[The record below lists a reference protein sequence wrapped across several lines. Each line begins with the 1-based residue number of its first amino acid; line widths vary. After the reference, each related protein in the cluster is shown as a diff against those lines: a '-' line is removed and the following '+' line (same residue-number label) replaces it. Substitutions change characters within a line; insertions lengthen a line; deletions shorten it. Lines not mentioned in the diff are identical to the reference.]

1 MMASPRT
8 LFSVKSSLA
17 QSLIRE
23 KKKKKRR
30 KRTYL
35 CLDKGKAAAQ
45 LSFSK
50 KICKKYCLNENQ
62 ANVNTD
68 ELLIFVSQSEK
79 H

>member
-8 LFSVKSSLA
+8 LFSVPRLLWHKVFL
-17 QSLIRE
+17 E
-23 KKKKKRR
+23 KKKKGRK

-35 CLDKGKAAAQ
+35 CLEKGKAAAQ

-50 KICKKYCLNENQ
+50 KICKKYCLNQNQ

-68 ELLIFVSQSEK
+68 ELLIFVSQTDK

>member
-23 KKKKKRR
+23 KKKKRR

>member
-17 QSLIRE
+17 QSLIRG
-23 KKKKKRR
+23 KKKRR

>member
-1 MMASPRT
+1 MASPRT
-8 LFSVKSSLA
+8 LFSVPSLPWHKV
-17 QSLIRE
+17 LLGE
-23 KKKKKRR
+23 KKKKRR

-35 CLDKGKAAAQ
+35 CLDKGKAAAK

-50 KICKKYCLNENQ
+50 KIYKKYCLNENQ

-68 ELLIFVSQSEK
+68 ELLIFVSQTDK